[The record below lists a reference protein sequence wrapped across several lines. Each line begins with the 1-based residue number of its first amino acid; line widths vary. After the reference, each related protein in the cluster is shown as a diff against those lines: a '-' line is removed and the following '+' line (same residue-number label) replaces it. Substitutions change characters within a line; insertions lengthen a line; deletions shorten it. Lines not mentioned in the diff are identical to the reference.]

1 MKKNKK
7 IKIAVIVIVAVVVV
21 AAALLITRKVIAS
34 KSSTSTTYTV
44 RQETYED
51 TIDIAGTVSAANE
64 QMLHAQSDGTVTAV
78 YVKEGDSVKK
88 GDIILQ
94 LDDTTEQYNLA
105 NEDYLIAQKKVTGS
119 MREIELMQKQRA
131 SLAQKVQDRKVV
143 ATFNGVV
150 AELDAAVGDYFEA
163 QDDLG
168 TLVDLTYLKASVEV
182 AETDVSRLKIGQKVK
197 FTFPAYSDGTVEG
210 YLVSY
215 PAIGEVTTRGVT
227 VVNAEVRIDDY
238 PASILPN
245 YSFSGLIQISDPQ
258 TLLVVEHN
266 AIGYENGKA
275 YVEIVNKDCSTT
287 KTDITV
293 KPYSTSYVNILSG
306 LSGGETLRQL
316 SKNSISGRLKNNKD
330 SSSTKKNNNQQNDGG
345 FGGPP
350 GGGMG
355 GGGGGGMPGM

>member
-7 IKIAVIVIVAVVVV
+7 IKIAVIVIVAVAVV

-64 QMLHAQSDGTVTAV
+64 QTLQAQSDGTVTAV

-163 QDDLG
+163 KDDIG

-238 PASILPN
+238 PKAILPN
-245 YSFSGLIQISDPQ
+245 YSFTGTIQISDPQ
-258 TLLVVEHN
+258 TLLVVERN

-275 YVEIVNKDCSTT
+275 YVEVINKDGSTT
-287 KTDITV
+287 KTDITL

-306 LSGGETLRQL
+306 LSGGETLKAL
-316 SKNSISGRLKNNKD
+316 STSSISGRLKDSK
-330 SSSTKKNNNQQNDGG
+330 SSSTTKTSSDKQDSGMGGPGGGYGGGG

-350 GGGMG
+350 GM
-355 GGGGGGMPGM
+355 

>member
-7 IKIAVIVIVAVVVV
+7 IKITVITIALLIVIAAV
-21 AAALLITRKVIAS
+21 LLITRKVIAS
-34 KSSTSTTYTV
+34 KSDSTTTYTV

-51 TIDIAGTVSAANE
+51 TIDIAGDVSAANE
-64 QMLHAQSDGTVTAV
+64 QTLQAQDDGTVIAV
-78 YVKEGDSVKK
+78 YVKEGDHVKK
-88 GDIILQ
+88 GDVILQ
-94 LDDTTEQYNLA
+94 MDDTTQQYNLA
-105 NEDYLIAQKKVTGS
+105 NEDYLIAQKRVTGS
-119 MREIELMQKQRA
+119 EKEIELMQKQRA
-131 SLAQKVQDRKVV
+131 SLVQKVQDRKVI
-143 ATFNGVV
+143 ATFDGVI

-163 QDDLG
+163 KDTIG
-168 TLVDLTYLKASVEV
+168 TLVDLSYLKATVEV
-182 AETDVSRLKIGQKVK
+182 AETDVSRLKIGQKVN
-197 FTFPAYSDGTVEG
+197 FTFPAYTEKTVEG

-238 PASILPN
+238 PSTILPN
-245 YSFSGLIQISDPQ
+245 YSFTGTIQVSDPQ
-258 TLLVVEHN
+258 TLLVVERN

-275 YVEIVNKDCSTT
+275 YVEVINKDGSTT
-287 KTDITV
+287 KTDITL

-306 LSGGETLRQL
+306 LSGGETLKQL

-330 SSSTKKNNNQQNDGG
+330 SSSTKKNNNQQNDSG

-355 GGGGGGMPGM
+355 GGGGMPGM

>member
-7 IKIAVIVIVAVVVV
+7 IRLTIIFVVTAVMVLVT
-21 AAALLITRKVIAS
+21 LLVTKKVIAS
-34 KSSTSTTYTV
+34 KSATNTTYTV

-64 QMLHAQSDGTVTAV
+64 QTLQAQSDGTVTAV

-105 NEDYLIAQKKVTGS
+105 NEEYLIAQKKVTGS
-119 MREIELMQKQRA
+119 VREIELMQKQRA
-131 SLAQKVQDRKVV
+131 SLAQKVQDRKVI
-143 ATFNGVV
+143 ATFDGVI

-163 QDDLG
+163 KDEIG
-168 TLVDLTYLKASVEV
+168 TLVDLSYLKATVEV
-182 AETDVSRLKIGQKVK
+182 AETDVSRLKVGQKVN
-197 FTFPAYSDGTVEG
+197 FTFPAYSAGTVEG

-215 PAIGEVTTRGVT
+215 PAIGEVTSRGVT

-238 PASILPN
+238 PESILPN
-245 YSFSGLIQISDPQ
+245 YSFSGTIEISEPQ
-258 TLLVVEHN
+258 TLLVVERN

-275 YVEIVNKDCSTT
+275 YVEVVDKKGDTT
-287 KTDITV
+287 KTDVTL
-293 KPYSTSYVNILSG
+293 KPYGTGYVNILSG
-306 LSGGETLRQL
+306 LSGGESLKAL
-316 SKNSISGRLKNNKD
+316 STSSISGRLKSNRDASQNN
-330 SSSTKKNNNQQNDGG
+330 KNNNNNNNNNQGGFGGPGGGGGG

-350 GGGMG
+350 GM
-355 GGGGGGMPGM
+355 